1 MIKLKQILEGTSYE
15 LMSEEMRYHYNN
27 KISITEN
34 IFRVQS
40 SSHFDLIAEA
50 RQLFDSGRVT
60 FEGRDK
66 EMFETTDVGRF
77 AEYEGKQVPLDYP
90 MENPDLNEAE
100 YKGKT
105 VSLGKPMSGGP
116 KKWQVYVRNK
126 KGNVIRVSYGQPGMT
141 AKWNDPAARK
151 SFAARHK
158 CHMKK
163 DRTKAGYWAC
173 RAHKDFGRN
182 VSGRF
187 W

>member
-1 MIKLKQILEGTSYE
+1 MIKLKDLLEGSGCK
-15 LMSEEMRYHYNN
+15 LMSEEMRYHYDN

-40 SSHFDLIAEA
+40 ESHFKLIAEA
-50 RQLFDSGRVT
+50 RQLFDSGQVT

-66 EMFETTDVGRF
+66 EMFETTDIGRF
-77 AEYEGKQVPLDYP
+77 ATYEGMRVPLDYP

-100 YKGKT
+100 YKGKK
-105 VSLGKPMSGGP
+105 VQLGKPMTGGP

-126 KGNVIRVSYGQPGMT
+126 KGNVIRVSYGQPGMK
-141 AKWNDPAARK
+141 ANWNDPEARK

-182 VSGRF
+182 VSGRY